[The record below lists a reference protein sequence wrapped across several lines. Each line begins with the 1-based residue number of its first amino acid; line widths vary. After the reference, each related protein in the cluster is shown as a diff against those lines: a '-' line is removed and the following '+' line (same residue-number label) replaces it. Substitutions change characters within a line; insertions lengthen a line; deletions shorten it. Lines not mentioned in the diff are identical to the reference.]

1 MKTLVLAMLVTT
13 TLATSAALA
22 DPRVLTGNHTKFTN
36 DCSKHKEVDVVG
48 NHITVTLKGTCTK
61 VTVAGNHATVKGSA
75 TTVSVSGHHCEVH
88 LNETDEISVPG
99 NNNKVTWKKS
109 SVEGGPSIS
118 NSGNK
123 NTVTKI

>member
-1 MKTLVLAMLVTT
+1 MKRLVLAMLMTM
-13 TLATSAALA
+13 TLASSAALA

-36 DCSKHKEVDVVG
+36 DCSKYKEVDVIG
-48 NHITVTLKGTCTK
+48 NHNTVTLKGTCTRL
-61 VTVAGNHATVKGSA
+61 TVSGNHATVRGSA
-75 TTVSVSGHHCEVH
+75 KTVSVPGHHCEVN

-118 NSGNK
+118 NSGNR